1 MRPLTMTEAS
11 GLQPNM
17 AARLYVKRD
26 STTNL
31 WCLAWMVPGDTAYLY
46 DDGECS
52 KALFRLKTEA
62 RAHGLKLY
70 GVLPASWP
78 H

>member
-1 MRPLTMTEAS
+1 MRPHHMTDHA

-17 AARLYVKRD
+17 AAVLYVKRD
-26 STTNL
+26 STTDRWRL
-31 WCLAWMVPGDTAYLY
+31 VWMVPGETSYCY
-46 DDGECS
+46 DEGECS
-52 KALFRLKTEA
+52 KTTFRLKCEA

-70 GVLPASWP
+70 DVLPKHWS